1 VRVTSV
7 VSAMLACVDV
17 DYRTTGAVAACLLF
31 EGWADEAEREQL
43 VERVGEVAAYE
54 PGAFYLRELPCLMAV
69 LSRVAGPLAAVVVD
83 GYVWLDG
90 AGKPGLGA
98 HLHAALGGGVAVVGV
113 AKTRF
118 EGATLA
124 LPVLRGNSKHPLW
137 VSAAGMGA
145 DEAAA
150 LVAAMAGG
158 FRLPTLLKRVDRLCR
173 DA

>member
-1 VRVTSV
+1 
-7 VSAMLACVDV
+7 
-17 DYRTTGAVAACLLF
+17 
-31 EGWADEAEREQL
+31 
-43 VERVGEVAAYE
+43 
-54 PGAFYLRELPCLMAV
+54 
-69 LSRVAGPLAAVVVD
+69 
-83 GYVWLDG
+83 
-90 AGKPGLGA
+90 
-98 HLHAALGGGVAVVGV
+98 V